1 MRTNHKRQGCRE
13 KTLVVSSCKTV
24 IFRPRSSSTIAT
36 KRGLLTFF
44 SGRSPKPLPSLQR
57 APRQPAVARGLRRA
71 HHEDLQRRAEEPGD
85 EDPGDCRD
93 HIRPE
98 GPVDFLAATP
108 AASAATATPTTAAG
122 TASTAAA
129 AARTRSVEPDDGGD
143 ERDGEGGGEEES
155 RGRDKEE

>member
-1 MRTNHKRQGCRE
+1 M
-13 KTLVVSSCKTV
+13 
-24 IFRPRSSSTIAT
+24 AT

-122 TASTAAA
+122 TPSTAAA
-129 AARTRSVEPDDGGD
+129 TARTRSVEPDDGGD
-143 ERDGEGGGEEES
+143 ERDGEGGGEKES

>member
-1 MRTNHKRQGCRE
+1 M
-13 KTLVVSSCKTV
+13 
-24 IFRPRSSSTIAT
+24 AT

-129 AARTRSVEPDDGGD
+129 ARTRSVEPDDGGD